1 MKNDQEKIKTPKKF
15 WGVISKNLRPQ
26 KKFELGNFLF
36 FKIKINTKKISI

>member
-26 KKFELGNFLF
+26 KKIELEFYLF
-36 FKIKINTKKISI
+36 FNIKINNKKISI